1 MDPHKLRL
9 YHFLC
14 LVCCLGVDCLII
26 HIFFWCCVVALYVPT
41 TSSAFLWCPVLCV
54 VSYHVMICHLL
65 MGLSDQSLGL
75 FLAPIICPHHD
86 LYFPHPLFPPNCTHP
101 PHPPFSHHL
110 SSSFLLS
117 GQCDELLA
125 TLPAHASL
133 QDAGFSMTPLSFEKD
148 DDSHMRVIAAVGNL
162 RARYVSR
169 SSMYCLLCT
178 FIITF
183 NFCFFVLFFFST
195 SISSWLHLHAFIF
208 SNLPPPSFARSLSF
222 ISNLT
227 PTFCSSPPTLLSLF
241 LLLLLSLLHRPSPPP
256 SPSPSHSYH
265 LLLPNRNYKIPEADL
280 HTARGIAGKITP
292 AIATTTALVTGE
304 KHS

>member
-1 MDPHKLRL
+1 M
-9 YHFLC
+9 
-14 LVCCLGVDCLII
+14 
-26 HIFFWCCVVALYVPT
+26 VALYVPT

-75 FLAPIICPHHD
+75 FLALIICPHHD

-183 NFCFFVLFFFST
+183 NFCFFVLFLLNFNLILT
-195 SISSWLHLHAFIF
+195 PSSRLHLQQPTSSFIRPLSF
-208 SNLPPPSFARSLSF
+208 LYFKSYSHFLFLSSYLTLPLPAPPP
-222 ISNLT
+222 IT
-227 PTFCSSPPTLLSLF
+227 SSPPLSTSLSLSLTLLSPL
-241 LLLLLSLLHRPSPPP
+241 
-256 SPSPSHSYH
+256 
-265 LLLPNRNYKIPEADL
+265 
-280 HTARGIAGKITP
+280 IT
-292 AIATTTALVTGE
+292 
-304 KHS
+304 